1 MLPGCDGSTST
12 ILIWLNLF
20 THRLNALIKI
30 LTVLFTTECIRIL
43 LDNAMLSLLSANYH
57 LSHPSMQ
64 ATLNIATNAAREA
77 GKVIFR
83 NMARIDSLSIQ
94 TKQRNDFVSKVNC
107 QAEQEIIH
115 TIRLAYP
122 QHSILAK
129 ESGHREGD
137 ENQWIIDP
145 LDGTTNYLHGFPHYC
160 VSIALRHQQRLEIAV
175 IYDPFKDE
183 LFCAGRGN
191 GAILNDRKLR
201 VSKLTS
207 IGGTLLGTG
216 FHFRKHENIDPH
228 LATLR
233 ELLPHTSGIRRT
245 GSAAL
250 DLAYVAAGRLDGFW
264 EFGLNTWD
272 IAAGCLLVQEAGGL
286 VGDHHGGSTHL
297 DTGDIVAATPKV
309 FRLMLNAIHTA
320 TNK

>member
-1 MLPGCDGSTST
+1 
-12 ILIWLNLF
+12 
-20 THRLNALIKI
+20 
-30 LTVLFTTECIRIL
+30 
-43 LDNAMLSLLSANYH
+43 MLSLLSANHH
-57 LSHPSMQ
+57 LPHPTMQ
-64 ATLNIATNAAREA
+64 ATLNIAINAAREA
-77 GKVIFR
+77 GKIIIR

-94 TKQRNDFVSKVNC
+94 TKQKNDFVSEVDY

-115 TIRLAYP
+115 IIRRAYP
-122 QHSILAK
+122 QHSILAE

-145 LDGTTNYLHGFPHYC
+145 LDGTINYLHGIPHYC

-191 GAILNDRKLR
+191 GATLNDRKLR

-207 IGGTLLGTG
+207 FDGALVGTG
-216 FHFRKHENIDPH
+216 FPFREHDNIDPY

-233 ELLPHTSGIRRT
+233 ELILHTSGIRRT

-297 DTGDIVAATPKV
+297 DTGNIVAANPKV
-309 FRLMLNAIHTA
+309 FRLMLNAIHTV
-320 TNK
+320 TNE